1 MHPDSPKIKEE
12 FARLYEKWSGE
23 PCLTIAPL
31 PESGSYRT
39 YARVSGTT
47 HRVIAVH
54 HTDLRENRAFLG
66 FANHFLSKE
75 LPVPKILA
83 VAPDQSVYLQED
95 FGDTDL
101 FTLLRE
107 TDGSGSYS
115 AQRRKALEQVIDW
128 LPKFQ
133 IDGHQGL
140 DYSLAYPRR
149 VFDQQSMLWDLN
161 YFKYNFLKM
170 VRFGF
175 DEQALEDDFQKLSE
189 FLCKAPINAFL
200 YRDFQSR
207 NIMVHDGKPGFI
219 DFQGGRMGFPAY
231 DLASLLFDAKAE
243 FTPEEREWMYDRYRK
258 NLAGYEADWEQQ
270 LDRFYTGF
278 VLIRK
283 MQALG
288 AFGFRGIS
296 ERKKS
301 FLLSIPP
308 AMKNLEW
315 VTNHYHLD
323 IPVPELWRILAELP
337 GSPGLETIC
346 QEIKEIHIE
355 K

>member
-1 MHPDSPKIKEE
+1 MHPGNPKIKEE

-23 PCLTIAPL
+23 PCLSISPL

-39 YARVSGTT
+39 YARVNGAT

-66 FANHFLSKE
+66 FADHFLSKE
-75 LPVPKILA
+75 LPVPHILE
-83 VAPDQSVYLQED
+83 VATDQACYLQED
-95 FGDTDL
+95 LGDIDL
-101 FTLLRE
+101 FTILRE
-107 TDGSGSYS
+107 TEPSGPSNVT
-115 AQRRKALEQVIDW
+115 RRRTLEQVIDW
-128 LPKFQ
+128 LPRFQ
-133 IDGHQGL
+133 IKGHQGL

-175 DEQALEDDFQKLSE
+175 DEQALEDDFQRLSE
-189 FLCKAPINAFL
+189 FLCQAPVNAFL

-207 NIMVHDGKPGFI
+207 NIMIHDGQPGFI

-258 NLAGYEADWEQQ
+258 NLAEYEAGWEQQ

-315 VTNHYHLD
+315 VTRHCSLD
-323 IPVPELWRILAELP
+323 IQVPELWRILSELP
-337 GSPGLETIC
+337 GSRGIEAIC
-346 QEIKEIHIE
+346 EEIKEIHIE